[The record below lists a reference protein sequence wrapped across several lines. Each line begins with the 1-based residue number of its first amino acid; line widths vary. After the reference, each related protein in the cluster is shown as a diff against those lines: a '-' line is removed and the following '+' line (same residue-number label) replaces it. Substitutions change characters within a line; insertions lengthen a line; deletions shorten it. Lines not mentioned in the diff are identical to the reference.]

1 MYLVYIGGVL
11 CPVTPSKMQTKIG
24 GTNKV
29 ITLINEG
36 QVNLI
41 KSPALTEVSF
51 ELLLPNREYSFA
63 VYKNGFVNAEYFLSF
78 FENLKAGK
86 KTLSIMCVRK
96 DASGKPLYHSS
107 LSVTLEEYTINESAA
122 DGTDVRVQLKFRQ
135 YRDFGTKTYKVQNGK
150 AVLSQRPRNT
160 ASSPAPKSVSKTYK
174 VQNGDSLFS
183 IAKYF
188 YGNGGWDNQCKIINA
203 NKSKIVGQNAVKV
216 GTVLTIPK

>member
-1 MYLVYIGGVL
+1 MYLVYIGSML
-11 CPVTPSKMQTKIG
+11 CPVTPSKMQTKIT

-41 KSPALTEVSF
+41 KSAGLTEISF
-51 ELLLPNREYSFA
+51 ELLLPNSQYSFA
-63 VYKNGFVNAEYFLSF
+63 VYKNGFVNAEYYLSF
-78 FENLKAGK
+78 LEDIKLRKQP
-86 KTLSIMCVRK
+86 LSIMCVRK
-96 DASGKPLYHSS
+96 GADGKPLYHNSMSVS
-107 LSVTLEEYTINESAA
+107 LEDYTISESAA
-122 DGTDVRVQLKFRQ
+122 DGTDVRVQVRFKQ

-160 ASSPAPKSVSKTYK
+160 ASSPAPKSVSKTYT

-188 YGNGGWDNQCKIINA
+188 YGNGNWDNQCKIINA
-203 NKSKIVGQNAVKV
+203 NKNKIVGQNAVKV